1 MRTANAYYR
10 QRFGC
15 KVYKL
20 SLDAGFTCPN
30 RDGTVG
36 VGGCRFCSGA
46 GSGEFAAGPARSIG
60 DQLAQAKKMVAKKCP
75 DGKYIA
81 YFQAFTN
88 TYAPADRLE
97 ALYRAAL
104 EPEDVVGLAIATRP
118 DCLPGKTVE
127 MLSRLAEETYVSVE
141 LGLQTV
147 HDDTARAMNR
157 GYDTQLFFDALE
169 RLHAAGLETVTHLI
183 LGLPGETKADM
194 LETARQVAAAGTE
207 GVKYHLLHVMA
218 DAPLAADYAA
228 GGFRC
233 LTLEEYGDTLLD
245 CLRLFPDTTVI
256 HRITGDGARRNL
268 VAPMWSLD
276 KKRVLNYLNNLLR
289 GAGLLEE
296 RGL

>member
-1 MRTANAYYR
+1 MLTVNEYYR
-10 QRFGC
+10 RRFGC

-46 GSGEFAAGPARSIG
+46 GSGEFAAGPAQSVEA
-60 DQLAQAKKMVAKKCP
+60 QLAQAKRWVEKKCP
-75 DGKYIA
+75 NGKYIA

-97 ALYRAAL
+97 KLYRAAL
-104 EPEDVVGLAIATRP
+104 SSADVVGLAIATRP
-118 DCLPGKTVE
+118 DCLPEETVS
-127 MLSRLAEETYVSVE
+127 MLSRLAKECYVSVE

-147 HDDTARAMNR
+147 HDRTARAMNR
-157 GYDTQLFFDALE
+157 GYDTAVYFDAVR

-183 LGLPGETKADM
+183 LGLPGETEADM
-194 LETARQVAAAGTE
+194 LATARQAARSGTE

-218 DAPLAADYAA
+218 DAPIAADYAA
-228 GGFRC
+228 GAFSC
-233 LTLEEYGDTLLD
+233 LSLEEYGRILTE
-245 CLRLFPDTTVI
+245 CLKEFPETTVI
-256 HRITGDGARRNL
+256 HRITGDGARRGL

-276 KKRVLNYLNNLLR
+276 KKRVLNYLNNLLQS
-289 GAGLLEE
+289 AGLFDQ